1 MKKYTKSEIEE
12 IVNDE
17 NYFESIFSELTPKEQ
32 LSFLRSIG
40 KIKSSF
46 SNYDM
51 ITATYKDSE
60 EKLR

>member
-1 MKKYTKSEIEE
+1 MNKYTKSEIEE

-32 LSFLRSIG
+32 LSFLRCIG

-46 SNYDM
+46 SNY
-51 ITATYKDSE
+51 E
-60 EKLR
+60 